1 MGRNREGYAW
11 LYWDCRRQRSDGYW
25 FTILGNHE
33 IDRAIKQLNSAAA
46 LKMYLYICKVSNG
59 RTAIS
64 CPDGVAI
71 GEAMI
76 AEACG
81 ISRASMYRAQKELRK
96 AGLLQVSKVGI
107 ETRAL
112 LVSPQKGEEKDL
124 RRNPKNEKVE
134 ENSEKL
140 QSQIRDCNFSQN
152 CDSTQELCQNS
163 QSHICDD
170 DQYLQDL
177 IIPPIVP
184 PIELIEGG
192 ARDQK
197 VLARSIDR
205 ETAPDQEPKHVEEI
219 DEPGSLAKKGS
230 PTFLREPTPAE
241 IAMCS
246 ILTRAD
252 NLFVATEDPD
262 AFIDRVTLKSGR
274 NGQSLLETHGYR
286 GSNRKRTIRSIFDTV
301 LRDFLDEETKINNI
315 KFLIENQVE
324 PWTQSSQPAQLQNSD
339 FAGGPQNRTVKPL
352 ADVFIDQYEKDL
364 QFYLNDELL
373 GHVEPGL
380 LMRAMMEPD
389 QEHPGLPHAF
399 AQYMRLIGELDRL
412 VADQTEY
419 RPTNAQK
426 ARMRE
431 LMVKCGDLFFKL
443 IDRG

>member
-1 MGRNREGYAW
+1 MKRTKEGYAW
-11 LYWDCRRQRSDGYW
+11 LYWDCRRQGSDGYY

-46 LKMYLYICKVSNG
+46 LKMYLYICKVTNA
-59 RTAIS
+59 RTALS

-112 LVSPQKGEEKDL
+112 LVSPQVGEEKDL
-124 RRNPKNEKVE
+124 RRNLKNKKVE
-134 ENSEKL
+134 ENTEKL
-140 QSQIRDCNFSQN
+140 QSQIQDCDLSQN
-152 CDSTQELCQNS
+152 CDTDEQLCQNS

-170 DQYLQDL
+170 DQLNQDL

-184 PIELIEGG
+184 PSELIED
-192 ARDQK
+192 AVRDQDL
-197 VLARSIDR
+197 LARSIDR
-205 ETAPDQEPKHVEEI
+205 IEAPSLEPLSSREAGEQ
-219 DEPGSLAKKGS
+219 GSLASKGS
-230 PTFLREPTPAE
+230 PTFLRHPTTAE

-252 NLFVATEDPD
+252 NLLIATEDPE
-262 AFIDRVTLKSGR
+262 AFINRITSRTLK
-274 NGQSLLETHGYR
+274 NGASLLESHGYQ
-286 GSNRKRTIRSIFDTV
+286 GGNRKRDIKSIFDTV
-301 LRDFLDEETKINNI
+301 MSDFLNNEVNINQI
-315 KFLIENQVE
+315 RSAIENRENNWV
-324 PWTQSSQPAQLQNSD
+324 QPNMTAQPQNSN
-339 FAGGPQNRTVKPL
+339 FAEGPQNRTVKPL
-352 ADVFIDQYEKDL
+352 PDIFIDQYEKDL

-373 GHVEPGL
+373 TRVDSKV
-380 LMRAMMEPD
+380 LMNAMMSPD
-389 QEHPGLPHAF
+389 QDHPSLPHSF

-412 VADQTEY
+412 VSDETEY
-419 RPTNAQK
+419 TPTPQQK

-431 LMVKCGDLFFKL
+431 LMVVCGDLFFKL
-443 IDRG
+443 IEGR